1 MSMQEGLSD
10 KDKAIREVHGLS
22 PLETALAKAYLQG
35 CVYGWCKSKGTEP
48 FRAQFFLGG
57 DNYFWQSTPM
67 FAVYA
72 KRMIYYDGNWDAAS
86 HQAAID
92 AGHLLK
98 AVIIEDKRFFR
109 TWTGEDGF
117 RWYQWDGDTSQD
129 NEMRKAYN
137 DYILSA
143 KDSLEPHE
151 DSFTIP
157 EEG

>member
-1 MSMQEGLSD
+1 MLEGASER
-10 KDKAIREVHGLS
+10 DKAIREVHGLS

-67 FAVYA
+67 FAVYS
-72 KRMIYYDGNWDAAS
+72 KRMAYYDGDWESAS
-86 HQAAID
+86 HQAALD

-98 AVIIEDKRFFR
+98 AVIKDDKRYFR

-117 RWYQWDGDTSQD
+117 RWYQWDGNTDP
-129 NEMRKAYN
+129 NAEMRKEYN
-137 DYILSA
+137 DYILDA
-143 KDSLEPHE
+143 KRMLEPDKDS
-151 DSFTIP
+151 FQIP
-157 EEG
+157 E